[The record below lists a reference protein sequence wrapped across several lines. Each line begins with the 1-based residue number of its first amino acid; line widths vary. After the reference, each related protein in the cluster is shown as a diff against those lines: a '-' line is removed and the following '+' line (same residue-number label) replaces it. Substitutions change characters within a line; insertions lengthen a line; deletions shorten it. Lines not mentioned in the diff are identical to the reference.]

1 MLMGKLLTLKLDAA
15 WQPIEVITA
24 EKAFSMVYSG
34 RAQVVENYK
43 QGPCAH
49 FHFPSV
55 IVLKKYVRKRK
66 VRMSAT
72 RKNIYWRD
80 KYTCQYCGGKFSHGN
95 LTLDHVVPR
104 SRGGLG
110 GWENLVSACV
120 PCNQKKGCKTP
131 YEASMKLIKEPKEP
145 RATLMDFFH
154 HMSIPETWQQ
164 FISNKERT

>member
-1 MLMGKLLTLKLDAA
+1 MAKLMTLKLDAA
-15 WQPIEVITA
+15 WQPIEVIPA
-24 EKAFSMVYSG
+24 DKGFSMVYSG
-34 RAQVVENYK
+34 RAQVVENYE

-55 IVLKKYVRKRK
+55 IVLKKYIRKRK

-80 KYTCQYCGGKFSHGN
+80 KYTCQYCGEKQSYGN
-95 LTLDHVVPR
+95 LTLDHVVPK

-131 YEASMKLIKEPKEP
+131 YEASMTLLKEPSEP
-145 RATLMDFFH
+145 RFSILDFYH
-154 HMSIPETWQQ
+154 HLEMPDAWKK
-164 FISNKERT
+164 FIRR